1 MKSDSDSF
9 FVDANVLVYAALKD
23 DSRHDV
29 AKALLKDSSRGAL
42 YISPQILTE
51 FYSTITSSKRVTVPY
66 APMDAVMF
74 IETLLRMRA
83 HSCSTDLPEVSDR
96 LLALLKTYGVKGPL
110 VFDLQIV
117 ATMLVHGV
125 TKIFTY
131 NVRDFDRF
139 ADLEVVEPS

>member
-1 MKSDSDSF
+1 
-9 FVDANVLVYAALKD
+9 
-23 DSRHDV
+23 
-29 AKALLKDSSRGAL
+29 
-42 YISPQILTE
+42 
-51 FYSTITSSKRVTVPY
+51 
-66 APMDAVMF
+66 
-74 IETLLRMRA
+74 
-83 HSCSTDLPEVSDR
+83 

-131 NVRDFDRF
+131 NVRDFAVDRF

>member
-66 APMDAVMF
+66 APRDAVMF
-74 IETLLRMRA
+74 IETLLGYEHIRV
-83 HSCSTDLPEVSDR
+83 LPISREVSDR
-96 LLALLKTYGVKGPL
+96 LLALLKAYGVKGPL

-131 NVRDFDRF
+131 NVRDFDRV
-139 ADLEVVEPS
+139 ADLEVVEPN

>member
-1 MKSDSDSF
+1 MKSDSYSF

-29 AKALLKDSSRGAL
+29 ARALLKDSSRGTL

-51 FYSTITSSKRVTVPY
+51 FYSTITSSRRVTVPY
-66 APMDAVMF
+66 APIDAVEF
-74 IETLLRMRA
+74 IETLLGYEHIRV
-83 HSCSTDLPEVSDR
+83 LPVSREVSDR
-96 LLALLKTYGVKGPL
+96 LLVLLKTYGVKGPL

-117 ATMLVHGV
+117 ATMLVDGV

-131 NVRDFDRF
+131 NGRDFDWV
-139 ADLEVVEPS
+139 AGLEAVEPS